1 MTTAP
6 EPRAEPRAPNNNLAS
21 AGRCRR
27 HFDRRRGP
35 VADVGVL
42 SVLEGIAAVA
52 EDELFVVGVEYVYEF
67 DVTTWG
73 WIHIVLGAVLII
85 SAFGLITGTSSA
97 RGLAIAIAAL
107 SILANF
113 LWLPYYPWWS
123 ILIIALNI
131 VVIWAIATWR
141 PRT

>member
-6 EPRAEPRAPNNNLAS
+6 QYTTETRDSGPLRQGFAAGAS
-21 AGRCRR
+21 IGASILLLT
-27 HFDRRRGP
+27 
-35 VADVGVL
+35 VGVL

-52 EDELFVVGVEYVYEF
+52 RDELFVLGIDYVYEF
-67 DVTTWG
+67 DITTWG
-73 WIHIVLGAVLII
+73 WIHIVLGAILIV
-85 SAFGLITGTSSA
+85 AALGLMTGTTWG
-97 RGLAIAIAAL
+97 RVLAITVAAL

-123 ILIIALNI
+123 TLVIALNI
-131 VVIWAIATWR
+131 VVIWAIATWQ

>member
-6 EPRAEPRAPNNNLAS
+6 QYTTGTREGGPLRQGFAAGAS
-21 AGRCRR
+21 IGASILLLT
-27 HFDRRRGP
+27 
-35 VADVGVL
+35 VGVL

-52 EDELFVVGVEYVYEF
+52 RDELFVVGIDYTYEF
-67 DVTTWG
+67 DITTWG
-73 WIHIVLGAVLII
+73 WIHIVLGAILIV
-85 SAFGLITGTSSA
+85 AALGLMTGTTWG
-97 RGLAIAIAAL
+97 RVLAIAVAAL

-123 ILIIALNI
+123 TLVIALNV
-131 VVIWAIATWR
+131 VVIWAIATWH

>member
-6 EPRAEPRAPNNNLAS
+6 QYTSDTREGGPLRQGFAAGAAIGAS
-21 AGRCRR
+21 ILLLT
-27 HFDRRRGP
+27 
-35 VADVGVL
+35 VGVL

-52 EDELFVVGVEYVYEF
+52 RDELFVVGIDYVYEF
-67 DVTTWG
+67 DITTWG
-73 WIHIVLGAVLII
+73 WIHIVLGAVLIV
-85 SAFGLITGTSSA
+85 AALGLMTGTTWG
-97 RGLAIAIAAL
+97 RVLAIVVAAL

-123 ILIIALNI
+123 TLVIALNI

-141 PRT
+141 PQA